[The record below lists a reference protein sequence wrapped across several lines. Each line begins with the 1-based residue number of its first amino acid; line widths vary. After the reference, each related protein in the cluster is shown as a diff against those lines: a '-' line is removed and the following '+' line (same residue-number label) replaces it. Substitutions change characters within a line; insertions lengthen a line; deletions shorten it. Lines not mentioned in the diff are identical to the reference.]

1 MLAATIL
8 AQPHPCLHVTSEVRQ
23 EVQAIRAQTPH
34 RTVCPHCCF
43 GNFPSAKDL
52 NTSSNTEY
60 YKHQVKQSLSRW
72 SSWFPV
78 MVRMWSTSME
88 NLKQEDSQHKQ
99 RMEIASL
106 CLMLSAS
113 LIVTPDRSQFFQY
126 EEISLT
132 CAAKSSG
139 WTVKRNTSARTSQP
153 CMFGWGIP
161 DESSC
166 TVESAFPSDTGVY
179 WCESLQGECSN
190 NVSIHVAAGV
200 VILESPA
207 LPVAEGDN
215 VTLRCSFKER
225 YDTHPASNFSAAFFK
240 NDVFIGSEP
249 AGEMILPA
257 VSTTDEGF
265 YKCQHPT
272 KEESPD
278 SWLAVRARPADA
290 SPPPSPPPPLS
301 LTIPLPWLLCF
312 GLLFL
317 FYKVIVTLGIYK
329 YRRRARTR
337 AKATSRASNHLV
349 PERRI

>member
-1 MLAATIL
+1 
-8 AQPHPCLHVTSEVRQ
+8 
-23 EVQAIRAQTPH
+23 
-34 RTVCPHCCF
+34 
-43 GNFPSAKDL
+43 
-52 NTSSNTEY
+52 
-60 YKHQVKQSLSRW
+60 
-72 SSWFPV
+72 

-190 NVSIHVAAGV
+190 TVSISVAEGV

-207 LPVAEGDN
+207 LPVKEGDK
-215 VTLRCSFKER
+215 VTLRCSYREKDEEESTS
-225 YDTHPASNFSAAFFK
+225 DFSAAFFK
-240 NDVFIGSEP
+240 NDVFIGSKGGEKGGPP
-249 AGEMILPA
+249 AA
-257 VSTTDEGF
+257 Q
-265 YKCQHPT
+265 K
-272 KEESPD
+272 
-278 SWLAVRARPADA
+278 
-290 SPPPSPPPPLS
+290 
-301 LTIPLPWLLCF
+301 
-312 GLLFL
+312 
-317 FYKVIVTLGIYK
+317 
-329 YRRRARTR
+329 
-337 AKATSRASNHLV
+337 
-349 PERRI
+349 